1 MYSREEKIQI
11 LEAFLE
17 SGLTAA
23 AAGRRP
29 GWPSRCLLKEWVA
42 EAMRGDLPI
51 KVAVPK
57 GHVGKRKRHERYSEK
72 TKAEAVKLYEMGRRP
87 VDIARLL
94 GIDCSAVV
102 RVWWK
107 KEKQRGKL
115 PKEAFKPKPLESSEE
130 VLPMAKKREVLPE
143 VAALS
148 EVELENAVLRLLVDD
163 AKMAG
168 CDLSSLSNKRK
179 VELGER
185 LRLESGRSLKKII
198 DFLKIS
204 KSSYEYHRVRLT
216 LPDKLASVKDRITAI
231 FWENNACY
239 GYRRI
244 WWVLKAEGIRI
255 SEKVV
260 RRIMSKQ
267 GLKVRYEPKM
277 KKWSSYEGELSG
289 AVENLVKRDF
299 RSGLPNFLWLTDITE
314 FSLADFKCYLSPV
327 IDCFDGKVVSW
338 NVSRRPDASL
348 ANDMLDDA
356 IATLMD
362 GEHPI
367 IHTDRGS
374 HYRWPGWIERCD
386 KAGLNRSMSAKGY
399 TPDNAACEGFFGRL
413 KNEFFYHRTWR
424 DTNYEQFVEALK
436 CYIEWYND
444 IRIKKSLGWMSPVH
458 FRKSLGLVA

>member
-11 LEAFLE
+11 MEAFLA

-23 AAGRRP
+23 ACDRRP
-29 GWPSRCLLKEWVA
+29 GWPSRNLLRKWLKEA
-42 EAMRGDLPI
+42 ERGDLPLS
-51 KVAVPK
+51 VAVPK
-57 GHVGKRKRHERYSEK
+57 GHVGKRKRHERHSAK
-72 TKAEAVKLYEMGRRP
+72 TKAEAVRLYEMGRRP
-87 VDIARLL
+87 VDIGRLL
-94 GIDCSAVV
+94 GLDCHANI

-107 KEKQRGKL
+107 KAMKGDRL
-115 PKEAFKPKPLESSEE
+115 PEETFKPKPLEDPKE
-130 VLPMAKKREVLPE
+130 VEPMAKKKEVLPE

-148 EVELENAVLRLLVDD
+148 EVELENAVLRLLVQD

-168 CDLSSLSNKRK
+168 CDLISLSNKRK

-185 LRLESGRSLKKII
+185 LRLESGRSLKEII

-216 LPDKLASVKDRITAI
+216 LPDKLASVRDRITAI

-244 WWVLKAEGIRI
+244 WGVLKAEGIRI

-277 KKWSSYEGELSG
+277 KRWSSYEGELSG
-289 AVENLVKRDF
+289 AVKNLVKRDF
-299 RSGLPNFLWLTDITE
+299 HSGLPNFLWLTDITE
-314 FSLADFKCYLSPV
+314 FSLTDFKCYLSPV

-338 NVSRRPDASL
+338 NVSRHPDASL

-356 IATLMD
+356 IATLVD

-367 IHTDRGS
+367 IHTDRGA

-413 KNEFFYHRTWR
+413 KNEFFYHRNWR
-424 DTNYEQFVEALK
+424 ETNYEQFVEKLK
-436 CYIEWYND
+436 FYIEWYND
-444 IRIKKSLGWMSPVH
+444 IRIKKSLGWMSPVQ